1 MARKSRKVE
10 NTETSRVALY
20 IRTAMYVR
28 LSVED
33 SKGCGNSIEVQQN
46 IMEQYLM
53 AKPNFKISK
62 VYIDNGLTGT
72 NFDRPGFQQMLQD
85 IEDGL
90 IDCVVV
96 KDLSRLGRNAIDTG
110 YYIEKYFPLNEVRFI
125 SVTDN
130 FDTADTVSSSGGV
143 VLHLKNM
150 INEVYAIEISK
161 KIRAQAQ
168 HSMKAGDYIGA
179 RPPYGYE
186 KAPDNCHKLII
197 DHAVAPVV
205 RQIFEWAH
213 SGIGINDIVVKLNEA
228 KILPPS
234 QYGQTKGRIN
244 HKNLLGSG
252 VWQTRTVGKIL
263 ADEVY
268 TGDMVQGKTTSVN
281 KKQIPVPPENWIV
294 VRGTHEPVISR
305 KLYESVQEIRRYTAQ
320 TAVSRGKRPYS
331 ENILKGKIF
340 CACCGKSL
348 HRQRC
353 VRRKSDDVFVYHCIS
368 NSRIA
373 KGTCEGTLIYEK
385 ELLPAVRDYLQKK
398 VELVLGKN
406 MYMYKREQALISELE
421 TVKAESISLQKS
433 VGENKNFYRNL
444 YENYALGNITA
455 TEYKDMK
462 AGYDEKIQHIL
473 STIRELE
480 DKQKQYAYQIERNAD
495 LSQSAKA
502 VNENTVLTA
511 ELVNKLID
519 RITVDSSRK
528 IHIDWSFESGFS
540 KIVSLEAAANG

>member
-33 SKGCGNSIEVQQN
+33 SKGRGNSIEVQQN
-46 IMEQYLM
+46 IMEQYLT

-143 VLHLKNM
+143 ILHLKNM

-320 TAVSRGKRPYS
+320 TAINRGKRPYS

-373 KGTCEGTLIYEK
+373 KGTCEGTFIYEK

-462 AGYDEKIQHIL
+462 AGYDEKIQHTL
-473 STIRELE
+473 STIRALE
-480 DKQKQYAYQIERNAD
+480 DRQKQYAYQIERNVD

>member
-33 SKGCGNSIEVQQN
+33 SKGRGNSIEVQQN
-46 IMEQYLM
+46 IMEQYLT

-143 VLHLKNM
+143 ILHLKNM

-305 KLYESVQEIRRYTAQ
+305 KLYESVKEIRRYTAQ
-320 TAVSRGKRPYS
+320 TAINRGKRPYS

-462 AGYDEKIQHIL
+462 AGYDEKIQHTL

>member
-1 MARKSRKVE
+1 M
-10 NTETSRVALY
+10 
-20 IRTAMYVR
+20 IQ
-28 LSVED
+28 LSLTP
-33 SKGCGNSIEVQQN
+33 SKI
-46 IMEQYLM
+46 
-53 AKPNFKISK
+53 
-62 VYIDNGLTGT
+62 
-72 NFDRPGFQQMLQD
+72 GFL
-85 IEDGL
+85 
-90 IDCVVV
+90 C
-96 KDLSRLGRNAIDTG
+96 LGRG
-110 YYIEKYFPLNEVRFI
+110 L
-125 SVTDN
+125 
-130 FDTADTVSSSGGV
+130 
-143 VLHLKNM
+143 
-150 INEVYAIEISK
+150 
-161 KIRAQAQ
+161 
-168 HSMKAGDYIGA
+168 GDYIGA

-385 ELLPAVRDYLQKK
+385 ELLPAVHDYLQKK

-462 AGYDEKIQHIL
+462 AGYDEKIQHTL

-480 DKQKQYAYQIERNAD
+480 DRQKQYACQIERNAD